1 MGTTKMKDN
10 VKARKD
16 VKKYCNQVELHIR
29 QVGTKDMKPK
39 ASYTLTKP
47 QVGKICA
54 WLTHLKFSDGYAS
67 NLGGCVSLEDQT
79 FYSFKSHE
87 CHVFMQRLLPIALRG
102 MIPNSIWDVI
112 TELSTFFRAIYA
124 RVLHTSD
131 LILLQQSIV
140 EIICKLEKI
149 VPPGFFDSMEHLSG
163 RRRSLS
169 DEEMRMAH
177 NYIILN
183 CEELHPF
190 IGLFDDFVRHTQPQ
204 LDEKGLENYRDK
216 NFAEWLEQHVC
227 ESFDDSLSHLKGL
240 ARGPLCHAWSYKG
253 YFINGAC
260 YNETECN
267 FYGLLEEVIEV
278 AYNGVGRCVVI
289 LFKCKW
295 FDAARGVRIDNK
307 HNIVDIKYK
316 SRLINDEPFVLAS
329 QVEQVYYTP
338 YPLMT
343 KDLKDWWV
351 VVKTKSKSMY
361 ELEECENEEDVGDNA
376 DKDEF
381 FQESETLI
389 PTTSRSSSEIEEP
402 ICLVIQGELELVNN
416 NGDETQTEL
425 SDEAEQSDEVE
436 FLDNS
441 DESDDDSDDIFDDS
455 SDNDHAG
462 LGTMWLGIL
471 PFGKFLFKL
480 LVEEMDHLDA
490 QERKQHKSGLE
501 NPKDFEEEILDAKV
515 QQNEAIPL
523 SEEEIALDVA
533 SSEGTMSSSGG
544 EEVDY
549 DMTNY
554 GYDDYE

>member
-1 MGTTKMKDN
+1 KKSPGQNIDVFLRPLVDELITLYNDGIETYDA
-10 VKARKD
+10 ARKENFIMKAGNLVGFDCHQNFLPSTHPYRKDKRGFIAGNVVLGGPPLELNSDQVWEQICHYPTIYEGNPYRKTNQKLSGFGRTHNWVKRSIFWELLYWHTLLIRHNLD
-16 VKKYCNQVELHIR
+16 VMHIEKN
-29 QVGTKDMKPK
+29 VFENLFNTVM
-39 ASYTLTKP
+39 
-47 QVGKICA
+47 
-54 WLTHLKFSDGYAS
+54 DGYAS

-102 MIPNSIWDVI
+102 MIPNSNMG
-112 TELSTFFRAIYA
+112 L
-124 RVLHTSD
+124 
-131 LILLQQSIV
+131 SIV

-149 VPPGFFDSMEHLSG
+149 VPPGFFDSMEHLTKS
-163 RRRSLS
+163 
-169 DEEMRMAH
+169 
-177 NYIILN
+177 NI
-183 CEELHPF
+183 
-190 IGLFDDFVRHTQPQ
+190 
-204 LDEKGLENYRDK
+204 
-216 NFAEWLEQHVC
+216 
-227 ESFDDSLSHLKGL
+227 
-240 ARGPLCHAWSYKG
+240 
-253 YFINGAC
+253 
-260 YNETECN
+260 
-267 FYGLLEEVIEV
+267 YGMLEEVIEV
-278 AYNGVGRCVVI
+278 AYRGVGHCVVI

-329 QVEQVYYTP
+329 QVEQVYYAP
-338 YPLMT
+338 YPSMT

-376 DKDEF
+376 NEDEF
-381 FQESETLI
+381 FQE
-389 PTTSRSSSEIEEP
+389 R
-402 ICLVIQGELELVNN
+402 ELELVNN

-441 DESDDDSDDIFDDS
+441 DESDDDSDVIFDRFILTRS
-455 SDNDHAG
+455 GSVSNNIG
-462 LGTMWLGIL
+462 LLQ
-471 PFGKFLFKL
+471 
-480 LVEEMDHLDA
+480 
-490 QERKQHKSGLE
+490 QEKQ
-501 NPKDFEEEILDAKV
+501 
-515 QQNEAIPL
+515 IPL